1 MTNSIVVTGATGTI
15 GRRVVEGLVA
25 KQASVVAL
33 VRDPAKAPAGARA
46 ARPPPP
52 NPNPDWQDRDIKLRS
67 VVWAMTVL
75 TVAAFLSAFAMY
87 ALLLTYR
94 ADAER
99 RAEAVSPLA
108 KVREV
113 PAGPLLQV
121 NAAAELAEL
130 QAKQSVLLTN
140 YAWQDQMRGIV
151 RIPIS
156 RAMELVADGIGVP
169 PPPAPQ
175 PEPPAPPDAPA
186 AD

>member
-1 MTNSIVVTGATGTI
+1 MTKKSTTRHKTAQTAPAAAGT
-15 GRRVVEGLVA
+15 
-25 KQASVVAL
+25 KT
-33 VRDPAKAPAGARA
+33 PAGARA

-67 VVWAMTVL
+67 VAWAMTAL
-75 TVAAFLSAFAMY
+75 IVAAFVSAFAMY

-130 QAKQSVLLTN
+130 QAKQSALLTN

-151 RIPIS
+151 RIPIH
-156 RAMELVADGIGVP
+156 RAMELVAEGMGLT
-169 PPPAPQ
+169 PAPQ
-175 PEPPAPPDAPA
+175 PEPPAPPDAPT